1 MYSTEYS
8 VKDSDLRF
16 PLRKIRPGRET
27 RMFFEGSAA
36 LLVCHAHTHTHTHN
50 MTFRKLFTAFPR
62 LDIKT
67 SSLKKEHGK
76 ICVFLK
82 CLHTH

>member
-1 MYSTEYS
+1 MYSAEYS
-8 VKDSDLRF
+8 VKNSDLRF

-36 LLVCHAHTHTHTHN
+36 SLVCLAHTHTHTHTHN
-50 MTFRKLFTAFPR
+50 MTFRKLFTAFPQ

-76 ICVFLK
+76 ICVF
-82 CLHTH
+82 